1 MRYPHI
7 LSALRSE
14 PWFITPDAFQAIA
27 DVVQSRLAAS
37 PTMADILPPAR
48 PSGAEPEKEPAP
60 DSPPGVALIRAHGI
74 LGKHLGLM
82 ERMCGGC
89 DYDSI
94 VQQTATSLGDP
105 AVSAGVLH
113 VQSPGGMSVGSG
125 EAFDA
130 LRAIRAQTGKPLIG
144 FVDGQCCSAG
154 YYLLA
159 ACDAIVMTR
168 SAQLG
173 SIGCMITLEDRSGA
187 LEQARIKRYT
197 FKSGTM
203 KDIGNPDRAP
213 TPEEVATI
221 QARVDQLGGMFSADM
236 AAARPQI
243 AAEVFET
250 SLSYF
255 GQEALSRGLA
265 DEMVPDLQHVL
276 LSLAKPASV

>member
-48 PSGAEPEKEPAP
+48 PIGADPEEEPAP
-60 DSPPGVALIRAHGI
+60 DSPPGVALIRAHGL

-89 DYDSI
+89 DYDTV
-94 VQQTATSLGDP
+94 VQQTATALGDP

-113 VQSPGGMSVGSG
+113 VNTPGGMAIGAA
-125 EAFDA
+125 EAYDA
-130 LRAIRAQTGKPLIG
+130 IREIRAQTGKPLIA
-144 FVDGQCCSAG
+144 FVDGQCSSAG
-154 YYLLA
+154 YYLAA

-173 SIGCMITLEDRSGA
+173 CIGAMVTMEDRSAANAAAG
-187 LEQARIKRYT
+187 IKRYT
-197 FKSGTM
+197 FKSATM
-203 KDIGNPDRAP
+203 KDLGNPDRAP
-213 TPEEVATI
+213 TPEEMATLQGRI
-221 QARVDQLGGMFSADM
+221 DQIGGMFRADM

-243 AAEVFET
+243 AEEVFAT
-250 SLSYF
+250 GISYI
-255 GQEALSRGLA
+255 GQEALARGLA
-265 DEMVPDLQHVL
+265 DEMAPDLQTVL
-276 LSLAKPASV
+276 LSLAESAP